1 MGDDG
6 SGGGNHRKFGER
18 EQPLDVV
25 MAVFELGIVPSED
38 GAERA
43 TARVRS
49 LDGGVVEADDGTG
62 G

>member
-6 SGGGNHRKFGER
+6 SGGGNHRDFGKR

-25 MAVFELGIVPSED
+25 VAVFEFGIVPSED
-38 GAERA
+38 STER
-43 TARVRS
+43 TAAGVRS
-49 LDGGVVEADDGTG
+49 LDGGVVEADDGAG